1 MAIGNF
7 KLLAIHELQERN
19 SADAAARRP
28 TSMNIRAAHD
38 KLSPITAYGSP
49 LVPTR
54 RSLLQSAAVLSA
66 TSVAPRVIFA
76 ADPVR
81 SERMSVIYDSRR
93 GESRSFG
100 GRASHLDFPT
110 HAIEGDIT
118 DLWQTE
124 LQALWKQAPVTI
136 AGLTERPALF
146 LLEQLGWDYGLRVV
160 YQAEHGAP
168 EPNGTE
174 HRIVR
179 SVHPG
184 LRREL
189 EAAGSMWPHAL
200 AGQILTAP
208 REVASN
214 DYTPSG
220 AAMAAFL
227 GEPPKL
233 HSWIIA
239 PRSAA

>member
-1 MAIGNF
+1 MG
-7 KLLAIHELQERN
+7 
-19 SADAAARRP
+19 
-28 TSMNIRAAHD
+28 
-38 KLSPITAYGSP
+38 
-49 LVPTR
+49 
-54 RSLLQSAAVLSA
+54 
-66 TSVAPRVIFA
+66 
-76 ADPVR
+76 
-81 SERMSVIYDSRR
+81 VIYDSRH

-100 GRASHLDFPT
+100 GRARHLGLST
-110 HAIEGDIT
+110 HTIEGDIT
-118 DLWQTE
+118 GLWQTE
-124 LQALWKQAPVTI
+124 LRALWTEAPVII

-146 LLEQLGWDYGLRVV
+146 LLEQLGWDHGLRVV
-160 YQAEHGAP
+160 YQAEHGVRAA
-168 EPNGTE
+168 GGAE

-179 SVHPG
+179 SAHPG

-189 EAAGSMWPHAL
+189 EAAGAMWPHAL

-220 AAMAAFL
+220 AAMASSL
-227 GEPPKL
+227 REPTKL